1 MCGGSHFERPPAWRV
16 CQRELPPSRAH
27 RRAACTASPPAY
39 PSPPRPGS
47 RAARSSASGA
57 RARPSAPSPGFPPA
71 ATPLAPRLTV
81 RARAQAQTHSRT
93 LPSRSAAQRRRAGR
107 FSQQLLG
114 NNHRTTL
121 AIAVCRSSQQLLHN
135 SWGITSGHRGKFE
148 LTDYYL
154 AFTERGTHA
163 EAARCPEQSW
173 RRPVPWPSSAGHRSP
188 RLPRH
193 RGPRH

>member
-1 MCGGSHFERPPAWRV
+1 MCGGSHFERPPAWRA

-47 RAARSSASGA
+47 RAARSSASGV

-71 ATPLAPRLTV
+71 ATPPAPRLTV
-81 RARAQAQTHSRT
+81 RARAQARPHSRT
-93 LPSRSAAQRRRAGR
+93 PPSRSCSVAP
-107 FSQQLLG
+107 FSQQLLQQLLG
-114 NNHRTTL
+114 NNQRTRRQFGYRL
-121 AIAVCRSSQQLLHN
+121 
-135 SWGITSGHRGKFE
+135 FF
-148 LTDYYL
+148 L

-163 EAARCPEQSW
+163 EAARCPGQSW
-173 RRPVPWPSSAGHRSP
+173 RRPAPWPSEAGHRSP